1 MGTTTIQPPLK
12 EGRKPLPPAVHEVHH
27 CQRCGAPMFLKP
39 LIQWGHC
46 GSILPLRCFSYGKG
60 DAFYAECVDLN
71 LLARGNTRDEAV
83 VRLQEQMFSYV
94 ATVFEGDG
102 TEGLI
107 PRRAPLTSF
116 IRYYLAVLGDRL
128 SRRPHPHHNH
138 TVGELQSLGATTL
151 SHC

>member
-1 MGTTTIQPPLK
+1 MGNTIIQPPVK
-12 EGRKPLPPAVHEVHH
+12 EVARKPLPPSVHEVRH

-39 LIQWGHC
+39 LIQCGHC
-46 GSILPLRCFSYGKG
+46 GQILPLRCFSYGKG
-60 DAFYAECVDLN
+60 EAFYAECIDLN
-71 LLARGNTRDEAV
+71 LLARGNTRDEAII
-83 VRLQEQMFSYV
+83 RLQEQMFSYV

-116 IRYYLAVLGDRL
+116 IRYYLAVLRDRL
-128 SRRPHPHHNH
+128 SGGRHPHD
-138 TVGELQSLGATTL
+138 TVGELHILGATTF